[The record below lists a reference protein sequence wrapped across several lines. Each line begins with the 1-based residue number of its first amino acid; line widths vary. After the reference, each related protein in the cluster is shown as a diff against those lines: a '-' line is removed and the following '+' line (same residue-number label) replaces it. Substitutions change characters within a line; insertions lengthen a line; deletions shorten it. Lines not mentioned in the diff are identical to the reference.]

1 MRFEK
6 ENNSSI
12 NASDLI
18 GTNIKEKKLMLKKL
32 HRRENNANHEED
44 CGGICLS
51 RIQYLPLSSLSGST
65 PGNVRWCPSLAL
77 GSLFETA
84 SDPQSVAV
92 SF

>member
-32 HRRENNANHEED
+32 HRRENNANNED
-44 CGGICLS
+44 CGEIHLS
-51 RIQYLPLSSLSGST
+51 RVQCLPLFSLSGSA
-65 PGNVRWCPSLAL
+65 PGDVSWCPSLTL